1 MKPKRTATAAL
12 IALSFLT
19 AGCKSHRE
27 TVETAE
33 TATTHQTISTTDSAH
48 ATTTENR
55 GIELRRTE
63 IKFYPPDTTGTVR
76 IEKIICTVAGSTT
89 EKTTDYHGKKESA
102 SSTSEKR
109 VSRQEAERHTEPRT
123 SGSVI
128 AVATI
133 IIILTYLITDKLSKQ

>member
-102 SSTSEKR
+102 SSTNEKR
-109 VSRQEAERHTEPRT
+109 ASRQEVKRHTEPRT
-123 SGSVI
+123 NGKIIMI
-128 AVATI
+128 A
-133 IIILTYLITDKLSKQ
+133 IILIALTYIITNKSSKQ